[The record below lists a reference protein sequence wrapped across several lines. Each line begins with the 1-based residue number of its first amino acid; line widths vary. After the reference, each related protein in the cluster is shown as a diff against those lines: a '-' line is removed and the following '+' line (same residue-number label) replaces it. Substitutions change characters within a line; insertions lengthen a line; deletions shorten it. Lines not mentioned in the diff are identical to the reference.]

1 MYDPDSDEDEEYD
14 LEPDMDEIDDE
25 DLDEIDELD
34 DMEDPRVVEMG
45 DSEDEAPALVKA
57 LSKADAKKES
67 KKNKNKRPA
76 PDSADEDEADAGAE
90 GLDEMIAKEAA
101 KSAAQSA
108 VNGEQKL
115 SKSQL
120 KKLKKNNGVAA
131 AAPVIEEKDI
141 PSSQKSDKKVS
152 FAKELEQG
160 PTPTKTAEK
169 GAESKPKNGAS
180 LGVKVVQGVTVDD
193 KKLGTGQAAKTGDR
207 VGMRY
212 IGKLKSNNEVFDSNK
227 KGKPFSFKL
236 GTGECIKG
244 WDIGVAG
251 MQVGGERRITVP
263 AHLAYGSKKMGAIP
277 ANSTL
282 IFDIK
287 LLEIK

>member
-1 MYDPDSDEDEEYD
+1 MYDPDSDDEEEYD

-25 DLDEIDELD
+25 DLDEVDELD
-34 DMEDPRVVEMG
+34 DMEDPRVVEM
-45 DSEDEAPALVKA
+45 DSEDEAPALIKA
-57 LSKADAKKES
+57 PSKTEAKKDT

-76 PDSADEDEADAGAE
+76 PDSADEEEADAGAE
-90 GLDEMIAKEAA
+90 GLDEMIAKESA
-101 KSAAQSA
+101 KAAQPA

-120 KKLKKNNGVAA
+120 KKLKKNNGAAA
-131 AAPVIEEKDI
+131 AAPVADEKDV

-160 PTPTKTAEK
+160 PTPTKAAEK
-169 GAESKPKNGAS
+169 ANDSKPKNGPS
-180 LGVKVVQGVTVDD
+180 PGVKTVQGVTVDD
-193 KKLGTGQAAKTGDR
+193 KKLGTGQAAKSGDR

-263 AHLAYGSKKMGAIP
+263 AHLAYGSKKMGVIP
-277 ANSTL
+277 PNSAL